1 MARFDRKVER
11 QKSEFKFSKKVP
23 PKKTKLDMFKEN
35 FSFKWL
41 KINFRTTIYLI
52 IDFVFVSIVCIPFLM
67 QFYDSQMAFVLGPG
81 LLTSLLVVLTFY
93 FIDKEKPSIFEL
105 LVRYCF
111 MAVVLMII
119 SFIAGMLV

>member
-11 QKSEFKFSKKVP
+11 QKSEFKFSKKVA

-35 FSFKWL
+35 FSFRWV

-52 IDFVFVSIVCIPFLM
+52 IDFVCIPFLM
-67 QFYDSQMAFVLGPG
+67 QFYNSKMAFVLGHG

-93 FIDKEKPSIFEL
+93 FIGKEKPSIFEL

-111 MAVVLMII
+111 MAVVLMIT
-119 SFIAGMLV
+119 SFIAGILV

>member
-11 QKSEFKFSKKVP
+11 QKSEFKFSKKVT
-23 PKKTKLDMFKEN
+23 PKKTKLEMFKEN

-41 KINFRTTIYLI
+41 KINFRTIIYLI
-52 IDFVFVSIVCIPFLM
+52 IDFIFVSIVCIPFLM
-67 QFYDSQMAFVLGPG
+67 QFYNAKIAFVLGHG
-81 LLTSLLVVLTFY
+81 LLTSLLIVLTFY

-111 MAVVLMII
+111 MAIVLMIT
-119 SFIAGMLV
+119 SFIAGLLV

>member
-11 QKSEFKFSKKVP
+11 QKSEFKFSKKVAK
-23 PKKTKLDMFKEN
+23 KKTKLEIFKEN

-41 KINFRTTIYLI
+41 KISFKSMIYLI

-67 QFYDSQMAFVLGPG
+67 QLCGAKLAFILGHG
-81 LLTSLLVVLTFY
+81 LLTSVLVVLTFY
-93 FIDKEKPSIFEL
+93 FIEKEKPSYFEF

-111 MAVVLMII
+111 MALVLMIT
-119 SFIAGMLV
+119 SFVAGLLV

>member
-1 MARFDRKVER
+1 M
-11 QKSEFKFSKKVP
+11 
-23 PKKTKLDMFKEN
+23 
-35 FSFKWL
+35 

-67 QFYDSQMAFVLGPG
+67 QFYNSKMAFVLGHG

-93 FIDKEKPSIFEL
+93 FIGKEKPSIFEL

-111 MAVVLMII
+111 MAVVLMIT
-119 SFIAGMLV
+119 SFIAGILV